1 MSMTIVLAV
10 LLLCVANY
18 VSGAT
23 VPVSATPTIYSTAR
37 GRNAFF
43 WCRQGF
49 FITNKDLQMI
59 ICVLFMYMC
68 QCFMGKT

>member
-1 MSMTIVLAV
+1 MLVRAKNICLESVFKHNTDRLTSLQVDV
-10 LLLCVANY
+10 
-18 VSGAT
+18 
-23 VPVSATPTIYSTAR
+23 YSTAR

-49 FITNKDLQMI
+49 FVTNKELQMI

-68 QCFMGKT
+68 QCFMGKK